1 VIFSI
6 FSLSLNLEYGYTGL
20 VNFGKAGFFL
30 IGAYSVAI
38 IMGYYRGAFAWTG
51 NAVLGSFIFGVIVGI
66 LICAFVGAVL
76 SAIGTRL
83 REDYFGILT
92 LVFAEILRQGIQ
104 DTQVSSIFGG
114 PDGINGL
121 PPIVPTAIY
130 TNLVAN
136 SVAMLLI
143 SSFVLAVVYVIT
155 WRITNSPF
163 GRTMRGIRDDEL
175 ATQSLG
181 KNSLWFKI
189 QVMMVGS
196 GITAIAGAVYTVWI
210 LGTNP
215 NFFLPAITFQ
225 MFIISIMGGSSS
237 LKGPILGSALYY
249 LIQRAADLLKGTTF
263 TLKFFQ
269 FTFHFGLNATQAPDL
284 QYIITGVLLIVF
296 VILRP
301 QGIITEGAIRAGK
314 IST

>member
-1 VIFSI
+1 MEYVTDTLIFIVIFAI

-66 LICAFVGAVL
+66 LICAFVGAIL

-92 LVFAEILRQGIQ
+92 LVFAEILSK
-104 DTQVSSIFGG
+104 VSKIPKFHLFLGDQMESM
-114 PDGINGL
+114 D
-121 PPIVPTAIY
+121 PPIVPTASH

-136 SVAMLLI
+136 SVVMLLI
-143 SSFVLAVVYVIT
+143 SSFVLAGVYVIA
-155 WRITNSPF
+155 WRLTNSPF
-163 GRTMRGIRDDEL
+163 GRTMRAIRDDEL

-196 GITAIAGAVYTVWI
+196 GITAIAGAIYTVWI

-215 NFFLPAITFQ
+215 NFFLPVCDVPNVHYIDY
-225 MFIISIMGGSSS
+225 G
-237 LKGPILGSALYY
+237 
-249 LIQRAADLLKGTTF
+249 R
-263 TLKFFQ
+263 FF
-269 FTFHFGLNATQAPDL
+269 
-284 QYIITGVLLIVF
+284 
-296 VILRP
+296 
-301 QGIITEGAIRAGK
+301 K
-314 IST
+314 S